1 MADFLLLLG
10 RLNLAVG
17 AAIVAV
23 YLLRRPLRMQ
33 FGAPIAYAIWL
44 LVPMAGIA
52 SVMPQAVV
60 PPVAHFVPV
69 HYAAVPISALRQI
82 AHPALRIAE
91 RLVGQ
96 STLAH
101 PVMVGT
107 LVSSHGTADTAMLLF
122 LAWALGAVSMALHLA
137 RLQARFHAAVQLG
150 VAGPAVLGMLRPR
163 IVMPDAFQEH
173 FTVAEQAAVLAHEHV
188 HLARQDARIN
198 ALAALLR
205 CLCWFN
211 PLVHLGV
218 ASLRIDQELACDAT
232 AVAGPVSRRDY
243 ANALLKS
250 HVMVTALPLG
260 CNWPGS
266 QHPLVERVALLKRK
280 PPNTARRVVGTA
292 FVVLAATFAGLGA
305 WAVQPAAPAAFVA
318 GAHGNQV
325 APAKAMTLAM
335 MSAPMPALGQI
346 AGDTGSNGPAA
357 EATAIGH
364 PVGRA
369 KDVNAGKR
377 ITAAPPAGR
386 QSSNTGRAE
395 AQAKSSV
402 VNQAPPELLPVSV
415 QVPDRIEAG
424 IAAPPMNLDGAAA
437 MNVAVDAAWAQATS
451 ADAVPADYANAARR
465 KSAAL
470 ACLLGMIPDGCE
482 ALFKEAWQSHAY
494 GSITYCTK
502 KYTHWIDGCRFG
514 PLESVAFLGTDA
526 DGADVYDVSFQH
538 ADMTYIVFSPASDG
552 KIPAFVIFKGPQSA
566 IFSSLARI
574 TSPANQLLYTRPN
587 QQN

>member
-17 AAIVAV
+17 TAIIAV

-44 LVPMAGIA
+44 LVPMAGLA
-52 SVMPQAVV
+52 SVMPPGVV
-60 PPVAHFVPV
+60 PPAAHFISV

-82 AHPALRIAE
+82 AHPALRIGE
-91 RLVGQ
+91 QVMGQ

-101 PVMVGT
+101 PVMARMLASG
-107 LVSSHGTADTAMLLF
+107 HGTANTVMLFF
-122 LAWALGAVSMALHLA
+122 LVWAFGAVLMALHLA

-173 FTVAEQAAVLAHEHV
+173 FTAAEQAAVLAHEQV

-260 CNWPGS
+260 CNWPQS

-305 WAVQPAAPAAFVA
+305 WAAQPAAPAAFVA
-318 GAHGNQV
+318 GTQGNQI

-335 MSAPMPALGQI
+335 MSAPAM
-346 AGDTGSNGPAA
+346 AGDTGFHGPAT
-357 EATAIGH
+357 EATAIGRRADRSKAVN
-364 PVGRA
+364 VG
-369 KDVNAGKR
+369 KG
-377 ITAAPPAGR
+377 ITAAPPAGK
-386 QSSNTGRAE
+386 QPSNTA
-395 AQAKSSV
+395 V
-402 VNQAPPELLPVSV
+402 MNQAPPELLPVSV
-415 QVPDRIEAG
+415 QVPDRIEAD
-424 IAAPPMNLDGAAA
+424 ISAPPLNLDGALA
-437 MNVAVDAAWAQATS
+437 MNVAADVALAQATT
-451 ADAVPADYANAARR
+451 ADAVPAAYAKASRG
-465 KSAAL
+465 KTAAL
-470 ACLLGMIPDGCE
+470 ACLLGMIPEGCE
-482 ALFKEAWQSHAY
+482 ALFQKAWQSRAY
-494 GSITYCTK
+494 GSVTYCTQ
-502 KYTHWIDGCRFG
+502 KYLHWKDDCRFG
-514 PLESVAFLGTDA
+514 PLESVTFLGTDA

-538 ADMTYIVFSPASDG
+538 ADTTYIVFAPASDG
-552 KIPAFVIFKGPQSA
+552 KIPAFVIFKGPRSA

-587 QQN
+587 QQG

>member
-17 AAIVAV
+17 AAIIAV
-23 YLLRRPLRMQ
+23 YLLRRPLRAQ

-44 LVPMAGIA
+44 LVPMAGLA
-52 SVMPQAVV
+52 SVMPPGVV
-60 PPVAHFVPV
+60 PPAAHFVPV
-69 HYAAVPISALRQI
+69 QYATVPISALRQI
-82 AHPALRIAE
+82 AHPALRITE
-91 RLVGQ
+91 QLVGQ

-101 PVMVGT
+101 PVMART
-107 LVSSHGTADTAMLLF
+107 LATSHGMTDTAMLLF
-122 LAWALGAVSMALHLA
+122 LVWALGAVLMALHLA

-163 IVMPDAFQEH
+163 IVMPDTFEEH
-173 FTVAEQAAVLAHEHV
+173 FTAAEQAAVLAHEQV

-232 AVAGPVSRRDY
+232 AVAGLVSRRDY

-260 CNWPGS
+260 CNWPQS
-266 QHPLVERVALLKRK
+266 QHPLVERVTLLKRK

-292 FVVLAATFAGLGA
+292 FVVLAAAFAGLGA
-305 WAVQPAAPAAFVA
+305 WAAQPSAPAEFVA
-318 GAHGNQV
+318 GARGSQV
-325 APAKAMTLAM
+325 APVKAMTLAM
-335 MSAPMPALGQI
+335 MSAPAM
-346 AGDTGSNGPAA
+346 AGAPGLHEPAA
-357 EATAIGH
+357 KATAIGR
-364 PVGRA
+364 PVDHA
-369 KDVNAGKR
+369 KAVNAGKG
-377 ITAAPPAGR
+377 ITAAAPAGK
-386 QSSNTGRAE
+386 QPSNPAM
-395 AQAKSSV
+395 
-402 VNQAPPELLPVSV
+402 VNQTPPELLPASV
-415 QVPDRIEAG
+415 QLPDRIEAD
-424 IAAPPMNLDGAAA
+424 ISAPPLNLDGALA
-437 MNVAVDAAWAQATS
+437 MNIAADAAQAQATT
-451 ADAVPADYANAARR
+451 ADAVPVGYAKAARG
-465 KSAAL
+465 KIAAL
-470 ACLLGMIPDGCE
+470 ACLLGMIPDGC
-482 ALFKEAWQSHAY
+482 AAQFQKAWQSRAY
-494 GSITYCTK
+494 GSITNCTQ
-502 KYTHWIDGCRFG
+502 KYLHWKDDCRFG

-538 ADMTYIVFSPASDG
+538 ADTTYIVFPPASDG

-574 TSPANQLLYTRPN
+574 TAPANQLLYTRPD
-587 QQN
+587 QQG

>member
-17 AAIVAV
+17 AAIIAV
-23 YLLRRPLRMQ
+23 YLLRRPLRTQ

-52 SVMPQAVV
+52 SVMPPGVV
-60 PPVAHFVPV
+60 PPAAHFIPV
-69 HYAAVPISALRQI
+69 HYAAAPIAALGQI
-82 AHPALRIAE
+82 AHPALRITE

-96 STLAH
+96 SALAH
-101 PVMVGT
+101 PVMAVRT
-107 LVSSHGTADTAMLLF
+107 LASGYGTADTAMLF
-122 LAWALGAVSMALHLA
+122 FAAWALGAMAMALHLA

-173 FTVAEQAAVLAHEHV
+173 FTAAEQAAVLAHEQV

-211 PLVHLGV
+211 PLVHFGV

-260 CNWPGS
+260 CNWPES

-292 FVVLAATFAGLGA
+292 FVVLAATFAGLGV
-305 WAVQPAAPAAFVA
+305 WAAQPSAPAEFVA
-318 GAHGNQV
+318 GAHGNQIV
-325 APAKAMTLAM
+325 PAKAMTLAM
-335 MSAPMPALGQI
+335 MSGPALGQI
-346 AGDTGSNGPAA
+346 AGDTGLREPAA

-364 PVGRA
+364 PVERT
-369 KDVNAGKR
+369 KDVKAGKR
-377 ITAAPPAGR
+377 NYATLPAGK
-386 QSSNTGRAE
+386 QPSDTA
-395 AQAKSSV
+395 V
-402 VNQAPPELLPVSV
+402 VNQAPPELLPASV

-424 IAAPPMNLDGAAA
+424 ISAPPLNLDGALA
-437 MNVAVDAAWAQATS
+437 MNVAAEAARAQATT
-451 ADAVPADYANAARR
+451 ADAVPAPYANAARR
-465 KSAAL
+465 KSEAL

-482 ALFKEAWQSHAY
+482 AFFKKAWQSRAY
-494 GSITYCTK
+494 GSITYCTQ
-502 KYTHWIDGCRFG
+502 KYLHWKDGCRFG

-538 ADMTYIVFSPASDG
+538 ADTTYIVFSPASDG
-552 KIPAFVIFKGPQSA
+552 KIPAFVIFKGPHGA

-587 QQN
+587 QQG